1 MQRRHREN
9 ENNFNLY
16 LCMVCV
22 CECVCV
28 GEGGTYVNP
37 LSRHSNTP
45 LVLEGRAAVRLVLR
59 NEDSP
64 PLPLFEPRRDRV
76 GGW

>member
-1 MQRRHREN
+1 MQRCHREN
-9 ENNFNLY
+9 ENNFNLCA
-16 LCMVCV
+16 CMVCV
-22 CECVCV
+22 WE
-28 GEGGTYVNP
+28 GGGTYVNP